1 MIATQETATTRFIAG
16 VKKLY
21 AEESD
26 PDQRW
31 EKMRPLLAEFLT
43 DPALL
48 ERSKSWPYCKGV
60 GNRAENLLLY
70 EDPDYGFVINGLV
83 KEPGHARYQIHDHAH
98 IYTLYGVLDGHQTI
112 DRYKRLDDGT
122 RPDYAEIR
130 QTASMWV
137 EPGVIDLVR
146 PWEIHVEKNA
156 DERTVAV
163 IVRSEKPGEFLQGR
177 YDPESGAYSQSVG
190 PIQTPCDGLP

>member
-31 EKMRPLLAEFLT
+31 EKMRPLLTEYLA
-43 DPALL
+43 DPELM
-48 ERSKSWPYCKGV
+48 ERAKSWPYTHGV
-60 GNRAENLLLY
+60 GGRAENLLLY
-70 EDPDYGFVINGLV
+70 EDPDFGFVINGLI
-83 KEPGHARYQIHDHAH
+83 KPPGHPRYQVHDHAH

-112 DRYKRLDDGT
+112 DRFERLDDGS

-130 QTASMWV
+130 QTASLWV
-137 EPGVIDLVR
+137 GPGVIDLVK

-177 YDPESGAYSQSVG
+177 YDPVTFAYTAG
-190 PIQTPCDGLP
+190 PGPVQTPFDGLP